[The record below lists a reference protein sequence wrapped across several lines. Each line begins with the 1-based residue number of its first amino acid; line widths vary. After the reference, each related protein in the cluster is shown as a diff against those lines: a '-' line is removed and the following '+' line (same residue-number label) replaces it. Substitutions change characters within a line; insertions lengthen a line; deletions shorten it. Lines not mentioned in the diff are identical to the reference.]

1 LENLRWIA
9 AAALSAYA
17 CRLAVHHT
25 TPVDAALPLLALVVT
40 LCAWLSY
47 REVMVGVPL
56 LIVAEIAIPDETMR
70 IIAFG
75 VIVAA
80 SSAITLA
87 SRHGLPVARGPLP
100 GLSGLDDDASRE
112 LGTGDALRATGNGQL
127 ATSFGQRATSSDP
140 AVPLTIAIL
149 LVLRWIPVADVRF
162 GRELFLLACAVA
174 IVIVLGR
181 TPFAV
186 AVAVATTLATPAFPL
201 RTLALPLLVLLA
213 AATVRLFGMPAVRL
227 TWPSTALVAAVML
240 FFGWSGVV
248 ARSFPYFLTA
258 GAPADYKRRI
268 AEALS
273 PGTSA
278 MHDVPEGSRSLI
290 LSGANVARLRRGT
303 VLGRLDPGGIALR
316 VGDAADWGYQRRD
329 HFYAARNP
337 LPRDAAGK
345 IRDYGYSAWLD
356 GAGRVPLPPG
366 ARRIRVTADP
376 KLPATA
382 TLQVEGFE

>member
-25 TPVDAALPLLALVVT
+25 TPVDAALPFLALVVT

-47 REVMVGVPL
+47 REILVGVPL
-56 LIVAEIAIPDETMR
+56 LIAAEMALPDETMR
-70 IIAFG
+70 MLALG
-75 VIVAA
+75 VILAGSCAIAIAA
-80 SSAITLA
+80 KSPDP
-87 SRHGLPVARGPLP
+87 HGLEESDPPAGQNRP
-100 GLSGLDDDASRE
+100 GETS
-112 LGTGDALRATGNGQL
+112 RATGSGSRVSRGS
-127 ATSFGQRATSSDP
+127 AA
-140 AVPLTIAIL
+140 PLVAAIVL
-149 LVLRWIPVADVRF
+149 TLRWIPIADVRF
-162 GRELFLLACAVA
+162 GREVFLLVCAVA

-186 AVAVATTLATPAFPL
+186 AVAVVTILATPAFPL

-240 FFGWSGVV
+240 FFAWSGVV
-248 ARSFPYFLTA
+248 ARSFPYFLKA
-258 GAPADYKRRI
+258 GSPAQYKRRI
-268 AEALS
+268 AQAL
-273 PGTSA
+273 PRGASA
-278 MHDVPEGSRSLI
+278 TYDVPDDARSLI
-290 LSGANVARLRRGT
+290 VSAANVARLRRGT
-303 VLGRLDPGGIALR
+303 VLGRLDPGGIPLR

-337 LPRDAAGK
+337 LPGDPAGK
-345 IRDYGYSAWLD
+345 IRDYGYAAWLD
-356 GAGRVPLPPG
+356 GAGRVPIPPG

-376 KLPATA
+376 KLPAAA

>member
-1 LENLRWIA
+1 MENLRWIA

-25 TPVDAALPLLALVVT
+25 TPIDAALPFLALVVT

-47 REVMVGVPL
+47 RELMIGVPL

-70 IIAFG
+70 ILAFG
-75 VIVAA
+75 MIVAA
-80 SSAITLA
+80 SSAIPLA
-87 SRHGLPVARGPLP
+87 SKTDKLPVARGPLP
-100 GLSGLDDDASRE
+100 EPSGLDDDASRE
-112 LGTGDALRATGNGQL
+112 LGTGDALRATGNGQ
-127 ATSFGQRATSSDP
+127 RATSSDP

-149 LVLRWIPVADVRF
+149 LTLRWIPVSDVRF
-162 GRELFLLACAVA
+162 GRELFLLVCAVA
-174 IVIVLGR
+174 MVIVLGR

-186 AVAVATTLATPAFPL
+186 AVAVVTTLATPAFPL

-213 AATVRLFGMPAVRL
+213 AATARLFGMPAVRL
-227 TWPSTALVAAVML
+227 TWPSTALVTALML

-248 ARSFPYFLTA
+248 ARSFPYFLSA
-258 GAPADYKRRI
+258 GAPAEYRRRI
-268 AEALS
+268 AEAL
-273 PGTSA
+273 PRGASA
-278 MHDVPEGSRSLI
+278 AYDVPEGARSLI
-290 LSGANVARLRRGT
+290 VSGANVAGLRRGT
-303 VLGRLDPGGIALR
+303 VLGRLDPGGVALR

-337 LPRDAAGK
+337 LPRDPAGK

-356 GAGRVPLPPG
+356 GAGRVPLPSG
-366 ARRIRVTADP
+366 ARRIRVTADAQ
-376 KLPATA
+376 LPAAA